1 MIPGIIPAH
10 NRTIIL
16 VRGGRCIVARYRQ
29 TAPYR
34 FDVQPATNWQDL
46 EDDARQA
53 VEDLVG
59 APADDHYPCP
69 EDLAARAEWADD

>member
-16 VRGGRCIVARYRQ
+16 VRGGQCIVSRYREI
-29 TAPYR
+29 APYR
-34 FDVQPATNWQDL
+34 FEVEPAINWEDL
-46 EDDARQA
+46 EGEACQV

-59 APADDHYPCP
+59 AAPDDHYPCP
-69 EDLAARAEWADD
+69 DELAVRAKWLGK

>member
-16 VRGGRCIVARYRQ
+16 VRGARCIVARYRQ

-34 FDVQPATNWQDL
+34 FEIEPATNWQDL
-46 EDDARQA
+46 EDDAR
-53 VEDLVG
+53 
-59 APADDHYPCP
+59 
-69 EDLAARAEWADD
+69 AEWADD